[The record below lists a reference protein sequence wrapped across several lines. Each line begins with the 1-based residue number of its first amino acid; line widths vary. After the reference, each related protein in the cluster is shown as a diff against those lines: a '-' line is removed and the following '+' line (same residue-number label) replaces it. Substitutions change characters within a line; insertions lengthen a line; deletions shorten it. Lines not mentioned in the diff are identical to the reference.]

1 MTVIKVSYTTEVSAY
16 LIHLMMHRA
25 FFDDV
30 SMSLFNIEK
39 LLSQLFSN
47 GIQPVSL
54 AMRSVHKIVEEK
66 LKTCSK
72 CSIIL
77 SVRLTILWT
86 IVFTELIL
94 MLDLVLKTF
103 YIQRNFPWH
112 IIDNVVK
119 ILMCVSDIFSEI
131 APSFIKVKIF

>member
-1 MTVIKVSYTTEVSAY
+1 
-16 LIHLMMHRA
+16 MMHRA

-72 CSIIL
+72 CSIIH
-77 SVRLTILWT
+77 SVRSLYRVNLDVRSGFEDIL
-86 IVFTELIL
+86 
-94 MLDLVLKTF
+94 
-103 YIQRNFPWH
+103 H
-112 IIDNVVK
+112 IAQ
-119 ILMCVSDIFSEI
+119 FSL
-131 APSFIKVKIF
+131 AHYR

>member
-16 LIHLMMHRA
+16 LIYLMMHRV

-54 AMRSVHKIVEEK
+54 AMRSVHKIVKEK

-103 YIQRNFPWH
+103 YIFPGT
-112 IIDNVVK
+112 
-119 ILMCVSDIFSEI
+119 L
-131 APSFIKVKIF
+131 